1 MSLLYQWNNID
12 ENPPTS
18 LIIADY
24 LKIPHRNW
32 RIDLLVTWMALQA
45 YRAYSVIYKGFKS
58 GWIHDVATMR
68 QLTEKAAAICMLVL
82 NDISVAENCLCFD
95 TDKVEIKKSGDVWML
110 VIQYPG
116 FNIAIDDFPC
126 KADAQRGLQIMQ
138 HYKMDS
144 RCMVGRMTYY
154 LADGKAPE
162 NHKMYALGVEPHI
175 SFNFKNVQVKRF
187 DGPPER
193 WSVIEGNQEI
203 ADFGSDSEAAF
214 RAVYFIKKYE
224 FNHFCWV
231 GKQTQPSMQYFV
243 KGTLLD
249 PNIQGPVNII
259 GPVTI
264 HRGLLPYKTTIP
276 V

>member
-1 MSLLYQWNNID
+1 
-12 ENPPTS
+12 
-18 LIIADY
+18 
-24 LKIPHRNW
+24 
-32 RIDLLVTWMALQA
+32 
-45 YRAYSVIYKGFKS
+45 
-58 GWIHDVATMR
+58 MR

-95 TDKVEIKKSGDVWML
+95 TDKVEIGNQVMFGCWSYSAL
-110 VIQYPG
+110 
-116 FNIAIDDFPC
+116 
-126 KADAQRGLQIMQ
+126 GLTSSHRRFSMQSLTPSVALGTYQ

-193 WSVIEGNQEI
+193 WSVIEGDQEI

-214 RAVYFIKKYE
+214 RAVYF
-224 FNHFCWV
+224 
-231 GKQTQPSMQYFV
+231 V
-243 KGTLLD
+243 KE
-249 PNIQGPVNII
+249 
-259 GPVTI
+259 
-264 HRGLLPYKTTIP
+264 Y
-276 V
+276 